1 MSKMITARIDVTKI
15 VKTLLFK
22 GKKGTYLDLIIWVN
36 DKPDKYGND
45 ISIQQR
51 TGKDDPKIYI
61 GEGKFYVKKES
72 EPTPAKDEW
81 QGSANKEA
89 IVNKSKEQS
98 DELSDLPFILTIP
111 IALGLLIQFI

>member
-1 MSKMITARIDVTKI
+1 MSRLITAKIDVKKI
-15 VKTLLFK
+15 VKALLFE

-61 GEGKFYVKKES
+61 GEGKFYVKKEDPLPDKQGQYQKVDAKTSDIS
-72 EPTPAKDEW
+72 ELAEECK
-81 QGSANKEA
+81 KE
-89 IVNKSKEQS
+89 NE
-98 DELSDLPFILTIP
+98 DDLPF
-111 IALGLLIQFI
+111 

>member
-1 MSKMITARIDVTKI
+1 MSRLITAKIDVKKI
-15 VKTLLFK
+15 VKALLFE

-61 GEGKFYVKKES
+61 GEGKFYVKKEDPLPDKQGQYQKVDAKTS
-72 EPTPAKDEW
+72 NPDDLPVTPDE
-81 QGSANKEA
+81 EMT
-89 IVNKSKEQS
+89 
-98 DELSDLPFILTIP
+98 DLPFN
-111 IALGLLIQFI
+111 

>member
-1 MSKMITARIDVTKI
+1 MNLIQKAMSKMITARIDVTKI

-61 GEGKFYVKKES
+61 GEGKFYVKKEP
-72 EPTPAKDEW
+72 EPVQSNDKW
-81 QGSANKEA
+81 QGTTA
-89 IVNKSKEQS
+89 KSDIK
-98 DELSDLPFILTIP
+98 DLPGVTDDNPDNLPF
-111 IALGLLIQFI
+111 